1 MAVTKSDSRA
11 AMLRLGVVAHGA
23 HLDKELLFP
32 SASGFKAK
40 ADLPSISVLKTRNSA
55 SSKWYK
61 GSASSTIPWTV
72 EWYKYLSSEKS
83 E

>member
-40 ADLPSISVLKTRNSA
+40 ADLPSISVLKTRNST

-61 GSASSTIPWTV
+61 VLPVVCTIPWSGTM
-72 EWYKYLSSEKS
+72 YLHSEKS